1 MKRTFLL
8 LLFLVSATVSTLAQ
22 SRSIS
27 GRVTKGSSADAL
39 VGATVTVKGTSNSTT
54 TNNEGRYIIN
64 VSGTNPVLVFSF
76 VGQATLEIPVGNKTT
91 VDAAI
96 QDETSTLND
105 VVVVGYS
112 SVRRRDL
119 TGSVSSVGAKQ
130 LRDIPLSNAAE
141 ALTGKLAG
149 VQVTTTEGAPGADV
163 IIRIRGGGSITQDN
177 SPIYIVDGVQVEN
190 ALSVI
195 SPQDIASV
203 DVLKDASTTAIYGA
217 RGANGVVLITTKS
230 GRPGRTIVSYNGA
243 FGFRKIARKMDVLNP
258 YEFVVWQYEKAQ
270 LTNDTSFNRIY
281 GSTWDT
287 LQNYKNTPS
296 INWQDEVFGRQ
307 APYQNH
313 NVSVSGGNANT
324 TFNFSVTSNKEEG
337 IQIESGFD
345 RKLVNFKLDHKAS
358 DRFRMGFTARYL
370 DQVIRGAGTTNS
382 GTRTTNRLRH
392 SIQYRPFD
400 IPTAPSVEEFDE
412 TYYQR
417 SAGITNPVLITEAEY
432 RRAFQKGINVSGYFT
447 YNLLK
452 NLAFRSTTG
461 FDNTYARQDQFFS
474 KITGTARSF
483 GNLPTVSIA
492 DQNSITIN
500 NSNTLQYTL
509 NNVAKHHDIDVLV
522 GEETY
527 ETRSKSLSVET
538 RYLPADISPAKAL
551 ANINLGSPPAGTS
564 QPAPRSG
571 ETPPN
576 RIFSVF
582 GRLNYSYDKK
592 FLVSIA
598 TRADRSSK
606 FKYENGLLI
615 FPSGSA
621 AYRFSQ
627 EKFMQGLDWI
637 SDAKIRVGFGTAG
650 NNRIGDLLYLQLYG
664 VNGEYPL
671 NHTILP
677 GFAPSALANENLKW
691 ERTTSNNVGLD
702 LSFFKNR
709 ASLTID
715 MYKNVGNDLLLSV
728 AIPPTT
734 GYSSQLQNVG
744 STSNK
749 GIEFQLNATPVQN
762 KTFSWN
768 SNFNISLNKNRVENL
783 GGLLEQTRNSGWQG
797 SDGLDDYLVRVGEP
811 IGLMYGFV
819 TDGIYTIDDFT
830 YNATTAAYTLKPGI
844 ANANANVGV
853 LRPGVLKFKDQ
864 ATVDTNGDGK
874 PDAPDGQITAA
885 DRVIIGNAN
894 PKFTGGWNNQFTYRN
909 FDMSVFVN
917 FVYGGDIYNANKI
930 EWTDGTFPNLNLL
943 GTMRNRWRNINDQ
956 GVLVTDPVELA
967 KLNPNGG
974 STQYSP
980 LAAQRFF
987 LRDDAIEDGSFL
999 RINNV
1004 TLGYTLP
1011 TTLSKRV
1018 KISSL
1023 RVYATVNNL
1032 ATITKYS
1039 GYDPEVTARR
1049 SDPLTPGVDFGAY
1062 PRSRTWV
1069 FGLNVSF

>member
-1 MKRTFLL
+1 MKLRIYI
-8 LLFLVSATVSTLAQ
+8 LLFLVSICTIAQ
-22 SRSIS
+22 GQNKQVT
-27 GRVTKGSSADAL
+27 GRVTKTSSSEPLA
-39 VGATVTVKGTSNSTT
+39 GATVSVKGGNTNTT
-54 TNNEGRYIIN
+54 TNAEGRYTIN
-64 VSGTNPVLVFSF
+64 VPGSNAVLVFSY
-76 VGQATLEIPVGNKTT
+76 VGQASQETPVGNKTT
-91 VDAAI
+91 IDVSL

-119 TGSVSSVGAKQ
+119 TGSVSSVSAKQ
-130 LRDIPLSNAAE
+130 LKDIPLTNAAE

-163 IIRIRGGGSITQDN
+163 IIRVRGGGSITQDN
-177 SPIYIVDGVQVEN
+177 APIYIVDGVQVEN

-230 GRPGRTIVSYNGA
+230 GRPGRTIVSYNGS
-243 FGFRKIARKMDVLNP
+243 FGFRKISKTMDILNP
-258 YEFVVWQYEKAQ
+258 YEFVVWQYEKA
-270 LTNDTSFNRIY
+270 LLGNDTSFNRIY

-287 LQNYKNTPS
+287 LQNYKNTPF
-296 INWQDEVFGRQ
+296 INWQNEVFGRK
-307 APYQNH
+307 ASYQNH
-313 NVSVSGGNANT
+313 NVSVSGGNVNT
-324 TFNFSVTSNKEEG
+324 TFNLSLTSNKEEG
-337 IQIESGFD
+337 ILIASGFT

-358 DRFRMGFTARYL
+358 DKFKVGLTARYL
-370 DQVIRGAGTTNS
+370 DQIIDGAGTTTS

-400 IPTAPSVEEFDE
+400 LPTVPGIEEFDE
-412 TYYQR
+412 NYYQR
-417 SAGITNPVLITEAEY
+417 SAGITNPVIITNAEY
-432 RRAFQKGINVSGYFT
+432 RKAFQKSINVSGYFS

-452 NLAFRSTTG
+452 NLTFRSTAG
-461 FDNTYARQDQFFS
+461 FDNSYARQDQFYS

-483 GNLPTVSIA
+483 GTLPTVSIA

-500 NSNTLQYTL
+500 NSNTLQYAL
-509 NNVAKHHDIDVLV
+509 NGIADRHDIDVLV

-538 RYLPADISPAKAL
+538 RYLPADITPEKAL
-551 ANINLGSPPAGTS
+551 ANINLGSAPSGTS
-564 QPAPRSG
+564 QPLPRSG

-582 GRLNYSYDKK
+582 GRVNYSYDKR
-592 FLVSIA
+592 FLASLSM
-598 TRADRSSK
+598 RADRSSK
-606 FKYENGLLI
+606 FKYENGLLV

-621 AYRFSQ
+621 AWRFSQ
-627 EKFMQGLDWI
+627 EKFMSSLDWI
-637 SDAKIRVGFGTAG
+637 SDAKVRVGFGTAG

-677 GFAPSALANENLKW
+677 AFSPAALANENLKW
-691 ERTTSNNVGLD
+691 ERTISQNIGLD
-702 LSFFKNR
+702 FGFLNNR
-709 ASLTID
+709 VSLTID
-715 MYKNVGNDLLLSV
+715 MYKNVGKDLLLAV
-728 AIPPTT
+728 AIPPTS
-734 GYSSQLQNVG
+734 GYSTQLQNVG

-749 GIEFQLNATPVQN
+749 GIEFQLSATPVQ
-762 KTFSWN
+762 KKDLTWS
-768 SNFNISLNKNRVENL
+768 SNFNISFNKNRVEDL
-783 GGLLEQTRNSGWQG
+783 GGLTEQTRNSGWQG

-819 TDGIYTIDDFT
+819 TDGIYAIDDFT
-830 YNATTAAYTLKPGI
+830 YNATTAAYTLKPGV
-844 ANANANVGV
+844 ANANANVGT
-853 LRPGVLKFKDQ
+853 LRPGALKFKDQ
-864 ATVDTNGDGK
+864 LTVDTNGDGI
-874 PDAPDGQITAA
+874 PDAADGIISAT
-885 DRVIIGNAN
+885 DRVVIGNAN
-894 PKFTGGWNNQFTYRN
+894 PKFAGGWNNQLNYKN
-909 FDMSVFVN
+909 WDVSLFVN
-917 FVYGGDIYNANKI
+917 FVVGGDIYNANKI

-943 GTMRNRWRNINDQ
+943 GDMKNRWRNVNDQ
-956 GVLVTDPVELA
+956 GVLVTNPADLA
-967 KLNPNGG
+967 KLNPNP
-974 STQYSP
+974 TQYSP
-980 LAAQRFF
+980 LGAQRFF
-987 LRDDAIEDGSFL
+987 LRDDVIEDGSFL
-999 RINNV
+999 RFNNL

-1011 TTLSKRV
+1011 GSISKKA

-1023 RVYATVNNL
+1023 RIYATVNNL
-1032 ATITKYS
+1032 AVISNYT
-1039 GYDPEVTARR
+1039 GFDPEVTARR